1 MTEPKRINFQLPYL
15 ECTNGEGEPRRYYIH
30 DTLSVARFEVFEDV
44 HMLLAKGR
52 DYGAVFTSQKK
63 VHELLNQSKV
73 ADAAIENYNSMM
85 LVKEKIEKRFHPAM
99 RLVALFANL
108 ETEDMTKYD
117 EVAQNKKIDDWV
129 REGFA
134 MNDFFT
140 LAFSFAND
148 ILESYNETFQE
159 YLKPPKKEKASSASE
174 ETDAS
179 SGPAS

>member
-1 MTEPKRINFQLPYL
+1 MTEPKRIDFKLPYI
-15 ECTNGEGEPRRYYIH
+15 ECTNGDGEPRKYYIH

-44 HMLLAKGR
+44 HMMLAKGR
-52 DYGAVFTSQKK
+52 DYGAVFASEKK
-63 VHELLNQSKV
+63 VHELLNKGEV
-73 ADAAIENYNSMM
+73 ANAAIENYNSMM

-108 ETEDMTKYD
+108 DTEDMTKYD
-117 EVAQNKKIDDWV
+117 EVAQNKKIDDWI

-159 YLKPPKKEKASSASE
+159 YFKAPKKQKVSKKSA
-174 ETDAS
+174 ETAGS
-179 SGPAS
+179 SGQES